1 MRKSDL
7 FDLASISKVVSTTSA
22 VMKLYDQGLI
32 DLEVP
37 VVDYLP
43 MFVGKQEKYYS
54 HKKRSLLDTY
64 CRIQVVFLH
73 LKIILLSKEIWKLY

>member
-32 DLEVP
+32 DLGAP

-43 MFVGKQEKYYS
+43 SICRETGK
-54 HKKRSLLDTY
+54 
-64 CRIQVVFLH
+64 
-73 LKIILLSKEIWKLY
+73 ILFA

>member
-32 DLEVP
+32 DLGVP

-54 HKKRSLLDTY
+54 HKKDH
-64 CRIQVVFLH
+64 IGH
-73 LKIILLSKEIWKLY
+73 LLSHTSGLPPFKNYSLYKGIWKLY